1 MSKHEPVYING
12 GDENDQVSDAYVII
26 NTELPRFA

>member
-1 MSKHEPVYING
+1 VSKHEPVLNG